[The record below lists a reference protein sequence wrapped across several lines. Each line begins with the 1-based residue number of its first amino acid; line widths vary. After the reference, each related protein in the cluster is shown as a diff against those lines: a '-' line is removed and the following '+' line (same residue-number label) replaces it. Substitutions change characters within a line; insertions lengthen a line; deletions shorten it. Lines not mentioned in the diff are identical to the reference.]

1 MDFSH
6 NLPLGFATIVVG
18 QNIGNF
24 LGEFLDYDDKHN
36 SISWMSFMKIRVLLD
51 ITKPLE
57 CTKKIRKEGGD
68 EKIINFKYERL
79 SLFCYLCGFLGHTED
94 FCSKLFKVQV
104 DDGQRSWDTPPSSM
118 AAGSRYLREEGQSSY
133 VAQQDLGVANS
144 MPFNSNLKPANNE
157 ALIAAEKK
165 HNELLIAALKSPN
178 ILLPQPSIAH

>member
-1 MDFSH
+1 M
-6 NLPLGFATIVVG
+6 
-18 QNIGNF
+18 
-24 LGEFLDYDDKHN
+24 
-36 SISWMSFMKIRVLLD
+36 
-51 ITKPLE
+51 
-57 CTKKIRKEGGD
+57 
-68 EKIINFKYERL
+68 
-79 SLFCYLCGFLGHTED
+79 
-94 FCSKLFKVQV
+94 